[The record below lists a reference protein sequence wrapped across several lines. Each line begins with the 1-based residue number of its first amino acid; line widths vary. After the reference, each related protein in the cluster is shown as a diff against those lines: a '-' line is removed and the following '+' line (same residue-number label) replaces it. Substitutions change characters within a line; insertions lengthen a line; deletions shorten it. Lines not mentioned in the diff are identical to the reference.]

1 MSWSVSRSWQAD
13 ELVSTACNVGSDLFI
28 ANGLSITLLDEELN
42 PRWTKSVPF
51 RVHAAKNAS
60 GKIAILYGHGFHLIR
75 VTDGQ
80 QIGEGDQL

>member
-42 PRWTKSVPF
+42 
-51 RVHAAKNAS
+51 HAGQNQ
-60 GKIAILYGHGFHLIR
+60 YHLECMLQNMHLAR
-75 VTDGQ
+75 
-80 QIGEGDQL
+80 